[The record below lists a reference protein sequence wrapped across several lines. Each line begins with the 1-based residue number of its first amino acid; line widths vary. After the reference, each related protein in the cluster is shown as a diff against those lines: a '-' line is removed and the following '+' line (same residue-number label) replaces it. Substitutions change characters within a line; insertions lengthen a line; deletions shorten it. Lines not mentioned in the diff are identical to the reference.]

1 MEVPASAEAP
11 AACLCPF
18 CRLFPPTARPRAAFW
33 GVTVTCSDRG
43 VTVPC
48 RLGLI
53 QLPPPCLVPDEP
65 DARPLLLAQR
75 SCHPGK
81 ADSGDG
87 PQNQKLACQGQEG
100 RASLPGHQDETKGC
114 RVLPSH
120 LSLVGTED
128 GNTGKMKL
136 QTVPGPRMCGNP
148 GPGAGRPSTPS
159 SCPVLTLP
167 QVSSRHCGARGLPS
181 GTALGPQL
189 ADRLANMYSLPSSH
203 SSFRHPSSL
212 LCPFLKMRV
221 GKASPVEMLKS
232 TEA

>member
-18 CRLFPPTARPRAAFW
+18 CRLFPPTAQPRAAFW
-33 GVTVTCSDRG
+33 GLGSGGVTVTCSDRG

-48 RLGLI
+48 RLGFI
-53 QLPPPCLVPDEP
+53 QLPPPCLVPGEP

-75 SCHPGK
+75 SCHLGK

-87 PQNQKLACQGQEG
+87 PRNQKLACQGQEG
-100 RASLPGHQDETKGC
+100 RASLTGHQDETKGC

-136 QTVPGPRMCGNP
+136 QTVPGPRVCGNP
-148 GPGAGRPSTPS
+148 GPGAGRPSTPL
-159 SCPVLTLP
+159 SCPVLTPGVQQALRGSGAA
-167 QVSSRHCGARGLPS
+167 QRDSSGAAVSKSSFKYVFPS
-181 GTALGPQL
+181 LL
-189 ADRLANMYSLPSSH
+189 APFLPSSKV
-203 SSFRHPSSL
+203 PSVSI
-212 LCPFLKMRV
+212 
-221 GKASPVEMLKS
+221 S
-232 TEA
+232 